1 MKTLGFVLIIF
12 LVSCVSPK
20 EPVNQVVN
28 NDQPICFPNL
38 SDAPKPLHYAS
49 IFQFSDSLFMDSLQ
63 HNTPVIFKED
73 TLKLYQTF
81 QYFEIPEICKEILD
95 GGGMRYFFS
104 AQLNRMGKLE
114 KFKLIRGGICD
125 VNMQNAIEKTFTQL
139 SFIDGA
145 LWGRTYIIMLH
156 IKSI

>member
-1 MKTLGFVLIIF
+1 MKIVGFVLIIF
-12 LVSCVSPK
+12 LVSCVNHK

-38 SDAPKPLHYAS
+38 SDAPKPLHYVS
-49 IFQFSDSLFMDSLQ
+49 MIQFSDSLFMDSFQ
-63 HNTPVIFKED
+63 HKTPVIFKED

-81 QYFEIPEICKEILD
+81 QYFEIPEICKEFLD

-104 AQLNRMGKLE
+104 AQLNGIGKLE

-125 VNMQNAIEKTFTQL
+125 VNMQNAIENLFMQL
-139 SFIDGA
+139 SFLDRA
-145 LWGRTYIIMLH
+145 LWGRTYIIMLQ
-156 IKSI
+156 IKSD